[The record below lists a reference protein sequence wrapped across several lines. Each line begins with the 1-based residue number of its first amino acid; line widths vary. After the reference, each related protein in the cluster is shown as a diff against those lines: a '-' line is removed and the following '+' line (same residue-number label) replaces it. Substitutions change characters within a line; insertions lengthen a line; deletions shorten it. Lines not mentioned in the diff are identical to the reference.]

1 MSKSATAKY
10 SFLLAV
16 NRTKWAS
23 PLQFLHP
30 LNLERRRPTLR
41 TAATLL
47 LQLMILFLTGRKKLR
62 YWLTHSNLRWNSSLR
77 RVHPARRAF
86 YYIGNEVSYIIKKP
100 REFSLGTTKGDSR
113 IWTGD
118 KGVAD
123 PCLTTWLCRHIL
135 FYSIFLS
142 KMTPRG
148 FEPLLPPWK
157 GGVLTAW
164 PWSQIFLFSV
174 LGPKNELPLLDSNQ
188 RHCG

>member
-86 YYIGNEVSYIIKKP
+86 YYIGNEVSYIIKNP
-100 REFSLGTTKGDSR
+100 ENSLWVPLKATAGFEPAIRVLQTRALPLGY
-113 IWTGD
+113 
-118 KGVAD
+118 VA
-123 PCLTTWLCRHIL
+123 I
-135 FYSIFLS
+135 FYSIPVSYTHL
-142 KMTPRG
+142 T
-148 FEPLLPPWK
+148 LP
-157 GGVLTAW
+157 T
-164 PWSQIFLFSV
+164 
-174 LGPKNELPLLDSNQ
+174 N
-188 RHCG
+188 

>member
-86 YYIGNEVSYIIKKP
+86 YCIGNEVSYAIKKALQSQRDRKTSAVP
-100 REFSLGTTKGDSR
+100 PCFTAIQRTLCTFSPLSPEYAPLSLGGSKAGSTGRSQDSLT
-113 IWTGD
+113 IWLSLWGS
-118 KGVAD
+118 
-123 PCLTTWLCRHIL
+123 LTVY
-135 FYSIFLS
+135 YSFHRPYFIF
-142 KMTPRG
+142 KTH
-148 FEPLLPPWK
+148 F
-157 GGVLTAW
+157 
-164 PWSQIFLFSV
+164 I
-174 LGPKNELPLLDSNQ
+174 
-188 RHCG
+188 